1 MSGDLVRVLAVLILC
16 PVTSAAFIQGRI
28 SFWKMLYHWTFC
40 FFGNLAGALFVMAII
55 FGCKSRSSSPLV
67 LPPMSGSQLTL
78 VDGGVFDEDPYR
90 ANVIAFVTQAQI
102 KPQWHQIFLRAIGCN
117 WLVCLA
123 LYLGVQAKDLASK
136 VVGMWFPIFC
146 FVILGLDH
154 VVANMFFIPLGI
166 FLHTPGLNVKL
177 YVWKGEFVCI
187 SMVTSFTDTHFEASS
202 RWPLATCLEA
212 LCSWEG
218 TIGTCTWASKSRSW
232 WMALTTNLL
241 LRVRVLACRSRGGMA
256 PLPLPQATIGTL
268 PPPRSSIPGGTSFQL
283 ALATLRPREEI

>member
-1 MSGDLVRVLAVLILC
+1 MQVSLVR
-16 PVTSAAFIQGRI
+16 
-28 SFWKMLYHWTFC
+28 
-40 FFGNLAGALFVMAII
+40 
-55 FGCKSRSSSPLV
+55 
-67 LPPMSGSQLTL
+67 PPMSGSQLTL

-232 WMALTTNLL
+232 WMALATNLL

-283 ALATLRPREEI
+283 ALATLHPREEI